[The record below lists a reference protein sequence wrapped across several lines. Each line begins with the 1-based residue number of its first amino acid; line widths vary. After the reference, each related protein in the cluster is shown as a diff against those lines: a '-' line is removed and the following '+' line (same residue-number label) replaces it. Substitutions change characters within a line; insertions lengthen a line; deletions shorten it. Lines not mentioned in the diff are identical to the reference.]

1 MSNLKINNYNNLRL
15 RVNKDE
21 YWDLYVN
28 KDSYGRYKK
37 PSATLYEGCLVSY
50 IDASN
55 PECISGDTVYGVND
69 YKWESA
75 LTTTYTL
82 HNIGYT
88 GIDNGLFTFRK
99 DRISNKDFF
108 DIYTKQTYEI
118 KEDDARLTLH
128 PVSGNTLLYEYPIKI
143 ENDEIKFNGGFLQ
156 GFFKTECDKYYILP
170 STMDNDDVWE
180 FEFEIKKCDY
190 EKESDKTLNDKYP
203 NNKGIFFYI
212 GTRAENK
219 WIYLYDKEDVE
230 GKEECEILSHD
241 DYIEDAHIDK
251 KDYIIGNFYDLDPEF
266 TEDPII
272 DIDDYLNFNY
282 YDESLYTPSEEELF
296 SDDIECDGASLM
308 DDYLDMPIKPR
319 IIDENL
325 PHEELSWC
333 CDFEPSEPTKTAS
346 TVVWFNACGCLKKR
360 IVKKE
365 ITPETNLAGCD
376 LFGEDGYID
385 DFDGLDYDVDYAE
398 PEMNISD
405 FEYETYDGFKLNSA
419 NDYFFY
425 TDNKFLLFDRTREGY
440 TTHNWIEGTKMMY
453 YGKKNKFKGNLF
465 ILMNRTR
472 TGYTVN
478 DIDKLRDEANNKYDD
493 LYTDIY
499 NNAFALRI
507 TDDGEIGYRYL
518 VKDCDAENEGKYSI
532 EEGYSFKNVIKEC
545 EYQTVHLRMASSFD
559 KMKLYFYVDGK
570 LTYITKWLPKLNL
583 HALNDLYEKQEGVPF
598 NISLGGGTQG
608 LAETI
613 LSNYMMNP
621 TRKYPL
627 EENFAGTFIGA
638 IKSFKF
644 YNCKMNY
651 YDIVS
656 NYMFEE
662 MNKVNY

>member
-1 MSNLKINNYNNLRL
+1 M

-28 KDSYGRYKK
+28 KDQFGRYVKSTNK
-37 PSATLYEGCLVSY
+37 LYDACLLSY
-50 IDASN
+50 IDAED
-55 PECISGDTVYGVND
+55 PDCISGTTVYSKEEYHWD
-69 YKWESA
+69 SA
-75 LTTTYTL
+75 LTTSAYTL

-88 GIDNGLFTFRK
+88 GVDNGLFTFRR

-108 DIYTKQTYEI
+108 DIYAKSEFDMP
-118 KEDDARLTLH
+118 EDGRLILR
-128 PVSGNTLLYEYPIKI
+128 PVSGNTQLYEYPMTI
-143 ENDEIKFNGGFLQ
+143 EDGEMKFNGGFLQ

-170 STMDNDDVWE
+170 SVLQNDDIWE
-180 FEFEIKKCDY
+180 FEFEIKRCDY

-241 DYIEDAHIDK
+241 DYIEDGHIDK

-266 TEDPII
+266 EEDPPI

-296 SDDIECDGASLM
+296 SDEIACDGESLM
-308 DDYLDMPIKPR
+308 DDYLYMPSKPR
-319 IIDENL
+319 VIDENL
-325 PHEELSWC
+325 PHETMDWC
-333 CDFEPSEPTKTAS
+333 CDFEPSEPTKTAT
-346 TVVWFNACGCLKKR
+346 TVVWYNACGCLKRK
-360 IVKKE
+360 IVKKNVE
-365 ITPETNLAGCD
+365 PDTKLAGCD

-385 DFDGLDYDVDYAE
+385 DFDGLDYDVDYFE

-405 FEYETYDGFKLNSA
+405 FEYETYDGFKFNSA
-419 NDYFFY
+419 KDYFFY
-425 TDNKFLLFDRTREGY
+425 TDNKFLLFDRTKTGFK
-440 TTHNWIEGTKMMY
+440 TNNWVEGTKMMY
-453 YGKKNKFKGNLF
+453 YGKRDKFKGNLF

-507 TDDGEIGYRYL
+507 TDDGEVGYRYL
-518 VKDCDAENEGKYSI
+518 VKDCEADNYGKYSI
-532 EEGYSFKNVIKEC
+532 EEGYSFKNVIKDC
-545 EYQTVHLRMASSFD
+545 EYQTIHVRMKTSFD
-559 KMKLYFYVDGK
+559 KMKLMFYVDGK
-570 LTYITKWLPKLNL
+570 LVYITKWLPKLNL

-621 TRKYPL
+621 TRLYPL

-644 YNCKMNY
+644 YNCKLPYYNIVGNY
-651 YDIVS
+651 
-656 NYMFEE
+656 NFE
-662 MNKVNY
+662 KLRLI